1 MTGQHRYDGTGVG
14 AGKSW
19 CECIWSRLDVEFVF
33 LELDWKRASLT
44 ALHQAQGILVL
55 LHSDAGLPIITPP
68 NYFLAVECS
77 VAWLDLLDAI
87 PADILLLGCNTGE
100 ISRQTLS
107 FSSQAQQIHSKKL
120 LCSASRV
127 YTAVQSLY

>member
-1 MTGQHRYDGTGVG
+1 MTAQALVLAKAGVSASGRDWMWSLFSQSWTGNG
-14 AGKSW
+14 PAL
-19 CECIWSRLDVEFVF
+19 RL
-33 LELDWKRASLT
+33 SQ
-44 ALHQAQGILVL
+44 HQAQGILVL
-55 LHSDAGLPIITPP
+55 LHSDAGLTIITPP
-68 NYFLAVECS
+68 NHFLAVECS